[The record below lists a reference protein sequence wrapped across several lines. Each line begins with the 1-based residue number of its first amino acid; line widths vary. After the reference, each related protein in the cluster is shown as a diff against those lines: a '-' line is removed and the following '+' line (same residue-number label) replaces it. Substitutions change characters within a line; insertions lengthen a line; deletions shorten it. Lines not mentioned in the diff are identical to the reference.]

1 MADILWEKVV
11 GSKTVSDGGYFGDL
25 LTIARAHVD
34 DAVKANRLTSAQA
47 GEIYT
52 AMIPAAMQQSM
63 QFELSEALTE
73 AQIADALAKT
83 EIAQKESELNQA
95 VLSLQADKLV
105 SDTDIA
111 ERQMVETELTG
122 ALQRDLINEE
132 IETANKQ
139 QILLDTEEQ
148 AKQYEVDNILPA
160 NLSKLQKDID
170 VTERGMLEAESTGIK
185 QRILLDTEEEA
196 KQFEVDNLLPKQLN
210 KLNEEIT
217 IIKAQES
224 KIYTDMSISERQMV
238 EAESTGAKQRI
249 LLDEEKDT
257 ADLNQMLLNKE
268 SDIKEIQAVKLSKDI
283 ELSERQ
289 VFDTEQTSIKQRV
302 LLDEQLIT
310 VRHDLSIKERTMVL
324 QEEENLR
331 QLALLEEQLVKVQEE
346 IDLLETED
354 LIKTYQREN
363 TLPAEL
369 VNLQKQKDVLEVDI
383 ETKQRQIEITER
395 ESNKKIEILAE
406 ELDIAKIKADKE
418 YSDAK
423 AAIEKINGHDY
434 LRNVDLS
441 IQRATLEN
449 TGTGKL
455 DLELDFTNQK
465 IVRRTN

>member
-95 VLSLQADKLV
+95 VLSLQADKLA

-111 ERQMVETELTG
+111 
-122 ALQRDLINEE
+122 
-132 IETANKQ
+132 
-139 QILLDTEEQ
+139 
-148 AKQYEVDNILPA
+148 
-160 NLSKLQKDID
+160 
-170 VTERGMLEAESTGIK
+170 
-185 QRILLDTEEEA
+185 
-196 KQFEVDNLLPKQLN
+196 
-210 KLNEEIT
+210 
-217 IIKAQES
+217 
-224 KIYTDMSISERQMV
+224 ERQMV